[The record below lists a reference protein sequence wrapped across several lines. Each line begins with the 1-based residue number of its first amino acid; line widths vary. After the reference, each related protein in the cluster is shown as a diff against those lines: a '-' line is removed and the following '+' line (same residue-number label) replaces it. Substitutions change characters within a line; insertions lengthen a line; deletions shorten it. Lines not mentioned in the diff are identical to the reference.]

1 MGRVAFIPLP
11 KANDYFVCLA
21 GQEKN
26 TLGFAFKHVMTKVKK
41 ESERPSLSR
50 GKKKKKKER
59 WFVKLIQILWWFFT
73 CRCSLYGLAAPTTPT
88 TILSVEKKYINYIH
102 LYYI

>member
-1 MGRVAFIPLP
+1 MFNIFNYLYCRVCCFSKMGRVAFIPLP

-59 WFVKLIQILWWFFT
+59 WFVKLIQIL
-73 CRCSLYGLAAPTTPT
+73 
-88 TILSVEKKYINYIH
+88 
-102 LYYI
+102 